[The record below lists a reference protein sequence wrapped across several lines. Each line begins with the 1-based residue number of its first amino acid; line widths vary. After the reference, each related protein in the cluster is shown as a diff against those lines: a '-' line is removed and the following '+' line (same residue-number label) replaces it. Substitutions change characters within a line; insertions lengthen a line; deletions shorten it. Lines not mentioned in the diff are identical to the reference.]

1 MASIK
6 AKENFNVGLEARA
19 SRPMLGSDRDS
30 DESIGVV
37 IRKTIYNGKLLES
50 ELEQAEARVKSRAA
64 RLRSLYREGERAI
77 KNAQQTVSSMNK
89 AIELAK
95 ENAQVTR
102 EETATKRQLVIG
114 GSTLIVY
121 CLAKQDCTKRRH
133 RLLILQKTQGRA
145 RNCKLSWLFIS
156 RVRFR

>member
-1 MASIK
+1 
-6 AKENFNVGLEARA
+6 
-19 SRPMLGSDRDS
+19 MLGSDRDS

-77 KNAQQTVSSMNK
+77 KNAQQTVSSMSK

-95 ENAQVTR
+95 ETAQVTR
-102 EETATKRQLVIG
+102 EEIAYLKRQLVIG
-114 GSTLIVY
+114 GSTLDSVLSGARLYEAEAQVVNFQAEKRKAELEIVSS
-121 CLAKQDCTKRRH
+121 LG
-133 RLLILQKTQGRA
+133 LLSEDLGLDEVLP
-145 RNCKLSWLFIS
+145 NS
-156 RVRFR
+156 